1 MSSVLGGA
9 GLAGEGGRD
18 VDRETARM
26 SSPGRQLDVPPPP
39 APPPRRCRLCLAE
52 RVSRERG
59 DALSIAKPFACHRP
73 NDNLMFPHP
82 RPLPRDGV
90 GCVGRSGSRGR
101 GGTRCRSRNRSRA
114 IAGTTTCCSPTPGP
128 SPATMSAV
136 LGRAGSAGEGG
147 RDVDDGDARITS
159 PERQLHVPPPPAPP
173 PRRCRLCWAERV
185 SRERGDGSG
194 IWLAKFSLKS
204 GTEHLTPP
212 RRRFIC
218 TCDTRQPLVN
228 RLTGHCHVD
237 NTPCRSGS
245 TFAGPG

>member
-1 MSSVLGGA
+1 MRGRVVD
-9 GLAGEGGRD
+9 GET
-18 VDRETARM
+18 VRM

-39 APPPRRCRLCLAE
+39 APPPRRGRLCWAE

-59 DALSIAKPFACHRP
+59 DVLSMTETLTCHRW
-73 NDNLMFPHP
+73 NDNLLFPHP
-82 RPLPRDGV
+82 RPLPRGGV
-90 GCVGRSGSRGR
+90 GCVWRSGSRGR
-101 GGTRCRSRNRSRA
+101 GLRA
-114 IAGTTTCCSPTPGP
+114 VDRETVRVP
-128 SPATMSAV
+128 SP
-136 LGRAGSAGEGG
+136 G
-147 RDVDDGDARITS
+147 
-159 PERQLHVPPPPAPP
+159 RQLDVPPPPAPP
-173 PRRCRLCWAERV
+173 PRRGWLCWAERV

-194 IWLAKFSLKS
+194 IWLAKFSLKL